1 MQLSNKIY
9 SFRIQPQDV
18 DFQYRATMAA
28 MTNILLTTAGYN
40 ADDNGFGIRDLNNID
55 CSWVLLRLAVE
66 MDCFPKQYEKIHVE
80 TWVEEV
86 GRASTTR
93 NFLIRN
99 EQEEII
105 GKASSNWAMININ
118 TRRAQDLI
126 SLNGIHKH
134 ATGVALSMEKPIKLD
149 VVEGNPVDVFK
160 VKYSHIDINGHTNS
174 MRYVEWISNC
184 FSLDVYRQKQIK
196 RFEINYVNEILFDEE
211 ICIFVNETEKDD
223 FRFEIR
229 KEGKTACRARM
240 VLTMAS

>member
-240 VLTMAS
+240 VLTAAS

>member
-1 MQLSNKIY
+1 MQLSNNSY

-18 DFQYRATMAA
+18 DFQYRTTMAA

-66 MDCFPKQYEKIHVE
+66 MDYFPKQYEKIQVE
-80 TWVEEV
+80 TWVEKV
-86 GRASTTR
+86 DRANTTR

-99 EQEEII
+99 EQDEII
-105 GKASSNWAMININ
+105 GKACSNWAMININ

-126 SLNGIHKH
+126 LLNGIHKH
-134 ATGVALSMEKPIKLD
+134 ATGVTLSMEKPIKLE
-149 VVEGNPVDVFK
+149 VVEGNPVNVFK

-174 MRYVEWISNC
+174 TRYVEWISDC
-184 FSLDVYRQKQIK
+184 FSLDVYRQKRIK

-211 ICIFVNETEKDD
+211 ISIFVNEIEKDD

-240 VLTMAS
+240 VLTAAS